1 MSLCGTVQY
10 LAPEIA
16 LGNNYTEAVD
26 WWSFGIILYEM
37 IWGDLP
43 FEHKDKSRMMRMIA
57 YQDLK
62 FKKWFSKESKDLIS
76 KLLEKDPINRIGSN
90 GAEEIM
96 CHPFFKDINWD
107 EIDKVDYPFS
117 NKKFNMKGDNKLTR
131 IDDNNYTEPLFN
143 TPKGY
148 KKFWYG
154 ESPKSSVISEKGSE
168 ENDIIG
174 FTYIEEDPFE
184 RLNTLS
190 KAHATC

>member
-1 MSLCGTVQY
+1 MSKILDKKKPDVKMSLCGTVQY

-37 IWGDLP
+37 ICGDLP

-96 CHPFFKDINWD
+96 SHPFFKDINWD
-107 EIDKVDYPFS
+107 EID
-117 NKKFNMKGDNKLTR
+117 NN
-131 IDDNNYTEPLFN
+131 DDVEPMFN

-154 ESPKSSVISEKGSE
+154 KSTKSSVISEKGSE
-168 ENDIIG
+168 SNDIID
-174 FTYIEEDPFE
+174 FTYIEEDQFK
-184 RLNTLS
+184 RLDSLP